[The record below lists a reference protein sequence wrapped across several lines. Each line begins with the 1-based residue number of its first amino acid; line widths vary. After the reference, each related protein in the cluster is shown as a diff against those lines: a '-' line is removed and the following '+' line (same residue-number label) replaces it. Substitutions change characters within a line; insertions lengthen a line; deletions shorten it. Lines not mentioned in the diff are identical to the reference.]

1 MFYTKRTASRIIA
14 CILAMCVSVLML
26 QLNETGA
33 NAIIKI
39 FSPYSIL
46 QAYND
51 TAISVMGTAFT
62 EQRPSDTVPDYSTN
76 CKILIY
82 HTHTNEAYLE
92 SSQNRYEN
100 LAGRSP
106 NSELTVQAAG
116 SALSDM
122 LISLGFD
129 NDHNTA
135 NNEANGYNQAYK
147 MSSALID
154 TSIQANGEYTVYIDL
169 HRDAYA
175 QNSIPTVEID
185 GKSVAKIMFVVGGKS
200 PTADKNREFANKVA
214 AELNAIH
221 PKLCEKVLVA
231 TNSKYNQDY
240 SDKCLLIEVG
250 DNAVTVEEACNAA
263 EYVAIAIG
271 RVLAKEGTVF
281 S

>member
-1 MFYTKRTASRIIA
+1 MFYTKRTVSRIMA
-14 CILAMCVSVLML
+14 CIFAMCISVLML
-26 QLNETGA
+26 QMNETGA

-39 FSPYSIL
+39 FAPYSIL
-46 QAYND
+46 QTNNN
-51 TAISVMGTAFT
+51 TSISVMGATAT
-62 EQRPSDTVPDYSTN
+62 EQRPSEALPSYSTN

-92 SSQNRYEN
+92 SAQNRYEN

-106 NSELTVQAAG
+106 NSDLTVQAAG

-129 NDHNTA
+129 NDHDTTD
-135 NNEANGYNQAYK
+135 NETNGYNQAYK
-147 MSSALID
+147 QSATLIN
-154 TSIQANGEYTVYIDL
+154 SNIKQNGEYTVYIDL
-169 HRDAYA
+169 HRDAYTH
-175 QNSIPTVEID
+175 NSIPTVEIN

-200 PTADKNREFANKVA
+200 PTATKNREFANKVA

-221 PKLCEKVLVA
+221 PNLCEKVLFA
-231 TNSKYNQDY
+231 SNSKYNQDY

-271 RVLAKEGTVF
+271 RVLAKEGTIF